1 MSTNFSNN
9 KLCIATSNLDK
20 FNEMSAMLA
29 DLSLRLYDLKS
40 LNITSYPNEDG
51 ETFEE
56 NALIKARYYFNLCAM
71 PVIADDSGF
80 CIPAIDNQPGI
91 FSARFAESG
100 EDYFK
105 AFDKIK
111 FMLKQR
117 GIEECHE
124 IDAYFICYLVLFFN
138 ETNFIVTNGKINGKL
153 NFNANSYNGNG
164 FGYDPIFKPD
174 GFNKTFGEMTSQEK
188 NSISHR
194 SIAMK
199 KMIKKIQ
206 NNET

>member
-9 KLCIATSNLDK
+9 KLCIATSNLGK
-20 FNEMSAMLA
+20 FNKMSAMLV
-29 DLSLRLYDLKS
+29 DLNLRLYDLKS
-40 LNITSYPNEDG
+40 LNINSYPNEDG

-71 PVIADDSGF
+71 PVIADYSGF

-91 FSARFAESG
+91 FSARFAEPG

-111 FMLKQR
+111 FMLKQK
-117 GIEECHE
+117 GIVEYDET
-124 IDAYFICYLVLFFN
+124 DAYFICYLVLFFN

-153 NFNANSYNGNG
+153 SFNSNSYNG
-164 FGYDPIFKPD
+164 FGYDPIFKPN
-174 GFNKTFGEMTSQEK
+174 GFNKTFGQMTPQEK

-206 NNET
+206 NNEN

>member
-1 MSTNFSNN
+1 MNMNFPNN
-9 KLCIATSNLDK
+9 KLCIATSNLGK
-20 FNEMSAMLA
+20 FNEMGAMLGNL
-29 DLSLRLYDLKS
+29 DLKLYDLKT
-40 LNITSYPNEDG
+40 LNINSPPNEDG

-56 NALIKARYYFNLCAM
+56 NALIKAHYYFNLCDM

-80 CIPAIDNQPGI
+80 CISAIDNQPGV
-91 FSARFAESG
+91 FSARFAEPD

-111 FMLKQR
+111 SMLKQK
-117 GIEECHE
+117 GIDEYDE

-138 ETNFIVTNGKINGKL
+138 ETNFIVTTGKISGKL
-153 NFNANSYNGNG
+153 NFSTGSSGG
-164 FGYDPIFKPD
+164 FGYDPIFKPA
-174 GFNKTFGEMTSQEK
+174 GFSKTFAEMSPQEK

-206 NNET
+206 NNEN